1 MERKNSSK
9 QVLLSVLAVAIL
21 VVAVVGVSF
30 AFFTYSKQGE
40 TVNTIT
46 TGTLVFSYN
55 EPENGILL
63 EDAVPMSDSDAKTT
77 LVSGRNVF
85 DFTVTSTINGNATIN
100 YEITAKESTDQSDI
114 DTLESKYVKVSLDK
128 VEASTSETSVLAPT
142 YYSKLTAGTI
152 AVGDKLLG
160 TGSVTNS
167 NGSPVTT
174 TYRLRMWMAEQDADG
189 RPVEMKDDKCFTA
202 ANAPVSCDQE
212 EQVDSTKTVRGTN
225 GKTFSI
231 KINVNAKDA
240 AA

>member
-55 EPENGILL
+55 EPANGILL

-114 DTLESKYVKVSLDK
+114 GTLESKYVKVSLDK
-128 VEASTSETSVLAPT
+128 VAGGSETPVKAAT
-142 YYSKLTAGTI
+142 YYDDLTAGTI
-152 AVGDKLLG
+152 ATGDKLLG
-160 TGSVTNS
+160 TGSATNS
-167 NGSPVTT
+167 SGSPVTT

-189 RPVEMKDDKCFTA
+189 TLVEMKDDKCFTT

>member
-1 MERKNSSK
+1 MEKKSSSK

-100 YEITAKESTDQSDI
+100 YEITAKESTDQSDNG
-114 DTLESKYVKVSLDK
+114 TLESKYVKVSLDK
-128 VEASTSETSVLAPT
+128 VAGGSETPVKAAT
-142 YYSKLTAGTI
+142 YYDDLTAGTI
-152 AVGDKLLG
+152 ATGDKLLG
-160 TGSVTNS
+160 TGSATNS
-167 NGSPVTT
+167 SGSPVTT

-189 RPVEMKDDKCFTA
+189 TPVEMKDDKCFTT
-202 ANAPVSCDQE
+202 ANAPVSCDAE
-212 EQVDSTKTVRGTN
+212 GEVDSSKTVRGIN

>member
-55 EPENGILL
+55 EPANGILL

-114 DTLESKYVKVSLDK
+114 GTLESKYVKVSLDK
-128 VEASTSETSVLAPT
+128 VAGGSETSVKTAT
-142 YYSKLTAGTI
+142 YYDDLTAGTI
-152 AVGDKLLG
+152 ATGDKLLG
-160 TGSVTNS
+160 TGSATNS

-189 RPVEMKDDKCFTA
+189 TPVEMKDDKCFTT

-212 EQVDSTKTVRGTN
+212 EQVDPSKTVRGTN

>member
-1 MERKNSSK
+1 MEKKSSSK

-63 EDAVPMSDSDAKTT
+63 EDAVPMSDEDAKTT
-77 LVSGRNVF
+77 LTSGRNVF

-114 DTLESKYVKVSLDK
+114 GTLESKYVKVSLDK
-128 VEASTSETSVLAPT
+128 VAGGSETPVKAAT
-142 YYSKLTAGTI
+142 YYDDLTAGTI
-152 AVGDKLLG
+152 ATGDKLLG
-160 TGSVTNS
+160 TGSATNS

-189 RPVEMKDDKCFTA
+189 TLVEMKDDKCFTT
-202 ANAPVSCDQE
+202 ANAPVSCDAE
-212 EQVDSTKTVRGTN
+212 GEVDSSKTVRGTN

>member
-1 MERKNSSK
+1 MEKKSSSK

-55 EPENGILL
+55 EPANGILL
-63 EDAVPMSDSDAKTT
+63 EDAVPMSDEDAKTT
-77 LVSGRNVF
+77 LTSGRNVF

-100 YEITAKESTDQSDI
+100 YEITAKESTNQSDI
-114 DTLESKYVKVSLDK
+114 GTLESKYVKVSLDK
-128 VEASTSETSVLAPT
+128 VAGGSETSVKAAT
-142 YYSKLTAGTI
+142 YYDDLTAGTI
-152 AVGDKLLG
+152 ATGDKLLG
-160 TGSVTNS
+160 TGSATNS
-167 NGSPVTT
+167 SGSPVTT
-174 TYRLRMWMAEQDADG
+174 TYRLRMWMAETDSDG
-189 RPVEMKDDKCFTA
+189 APVEMKDDQCFTT
-202 ANAPVSCDQE
+202 ANAPVSCDAE
-212 EQVDSTKTVRGTN
+212 GEVDSSKTVRGTN

>member
-1 MERKNSSK
+1 MEKKSSSK

-63 EDAVPMSDSDAKTT
+63 EDAVPMSDEDAKTT
-77 LVSGRNVF
+77 LTSGRNVF

-114 DTLESKYVKVSLDK
+114 GTLESKYVKVSLDK
-128 VEASTSETSVLAPT
+128 VDGGSETPVKAAT
-142 YYSKLTAGTI
+142 HYDDLTAGTI
-152 AVGDKLLG
+152 ATGDKLLG
-160 TGSVTNS
+160 TGSATNS

-189 RPVEMKDDKCFTA
+189 TPVEMKDDKCFTT
-202 ANAPVSCDQE
+202 ANAPVSCDAE
-212 EQVDSTKTVRGTN
+212 GEVDSSKTVRGTN

>member
-1 MERKNSSK
+1 MEKKSSSK

-55 EPENGILL
+55 EPNNGILL
-63 EDAVPMSDSDAKTT
+63 ENAVPMSDEDAKTT
-77 LVSGRNVF
+77 LTSGRNVF

-114 DTLESKYVKVSLDK
+114 GTLESKYVKVSLDK
-128 VEASTSETSVLAPT
+128 VAGGSETPVKAAT
-142 YYSKLTAGTI
+142 YYDDLTAGTI
-152 AVGDKLLG
+152 ATGDKLLG
-160 TGSVTNS
+160 TGSATNS
-167 NGSPVTT
+167 SGSAVTT
-174 TYRLRMWMAEQDADG
+174 TYRLRMWMAETDSDG
-189 RPVEMKDDKCFTA
+189 APVEMKDDKCFTT
-202 ANAPVSCDQE
+202 ANAPVSCDAE
-212 EQVDSTKTVRGTN
+212 GEVDSSKTVRGTN

>member
-55 EPENGILL
+55 EPANGILL

-114 DTLESKYVKVSLDK
+114 GTLESKYVKVSLDK
-128 VEASTSETSVLAPT
+128 VAGGSETPVKAAT
-142 YYSKLTAGTI
+142 YYDDLTAGTI
-152 AVGDKLLG
+152 ATGDKLLG
-160 TGSVTNS
+160 TGSATNS
-167 NGSPVTT
+167 SGSPVTT

-189 RPVEMKDDKCFTA
+189 TPVEMKDDKCFTT

-212 EQVDSTKTVRGTN
+212 EQVDPSKTVRGTN

>member
-1 MERKNSSK
+1 MEKKSSSK

-63 EDAVPMSDSDAKTT
+63 EDAVPMSDEDAKTT
-77 LVSGRNVF
+77 LTSGRNVF

-100 YEITAKESTDQSDI
+100 YEITAKESTNQSDI
-114 DTLESKYVKVSLDK
+114 GTLESKYVKVSLDK
-128 VEASTSETSVLAPT
+128 VAGGSETPVKAAT
-142 YYSKLTAGTI
+142 YYDDLTAGTI
-152 AVGDKLLG
+152 ATGDKLLG
-160 TGSVTNS
+160 TGSATNS

-189 RPVEMKDDKCFTA
+189 TPVEMKDDKCFTT

-212 EQVDSTKTVRGTN
+212 EQVDPSKTVRGTN

>member
-55 EPENGILL
+55 EPANGILL

-114 DTLESKYVKVSLDK
+114 GTLESKYVKVSLDK
-128 VEASTSETSVLAPT
+128 VDGGSETPVKAAT
-142 YYSKLTAGTI
+142 HYDDLTAGTI
-152 AVGDKLLG
+152 ATGDKLLG
-160 TGSVTNS
+160 TGSATNS

-189 RPVEMKDDKCFTA
+189 TPVEMKDDKCFTT

-212 EQVDSTKTVRGTN
+212 EQVDPSKTVRGTN

>member
-55 EPENGILL
+55 EPTNGILL

-100 YEITAKESTDQSDI
+100 YEITAKESTNQSDI
-114 DTLESKYVKVSLDK
+114 GTLESKYVKVSLDK
-128 VEASTSETSVLAPT
+128 VAGGSETPVKAAT
-142 YYSKLTAGTI
+142 YYDDLTAGTI
-152 AVGDKLLG
+152 ATGDKLLG
-160 TGSVTNS
+160 TGSATNS

-189 RPVEMKDDKCFTA
+189 TPVEMKDDKCFTT
-202 ANAPVSCDQE
+202 ANAPVSCDADGE
-212 EQVDSTKTVRGTN
+212 VDSSKTVRGTN

>member
-1 MERKNSSK
+1 MEKKSSSK

-63 EDAVPMSDSDAKTT
+63 EDAVPMSDEDAKTT
-77 LVSGRNVF
+77 LTSGRNVF

-114 DTLESKYVKVSLDK
+114 GTLESKYVKVSLDK
-128 VEASTSETSVLAPT
+128 VAGGSETPVKAAT
-142 YYSKLTAGTI
+142 YYDDLTAGTI
-152 AVGDKLLG
+152 ATGDKLLG
-160 TGSVTNS
+160 TGSATNS

-189 RPVEMKDDKCFTA
+189 TPVEMKDDKCFTT

-212 EQVDSTKTVRGTN
+212 EQVDPSKTVRGTN

>member
-1 MERKNSSK
+1 MEKKSSSK

-55 EPENGILL
+55 EPDNGILL
-63 EDAVPMSDSDAKTT
+63 ENAVPMSDEDAKTT
-77 LVSGRNVF
+77 LTSGRNVF

-114 DTLESKYVKVSLDK
+114 GTLESKYVKVSLDK
-128 VEASTSETSVLAPT
+128 VAGGSETPVKAAT
-142 YYSKLTAGTI
+142 HYDDLTAGTI
-152 AVGDKLLG
+152 ATGDKLLG
-160 TGSVTNS
+160 TGSATNS
-167 NGSPVTT
+167 SGSAVTT
-174 TYRLRMWMAEQDADG
+174 TYRLRMWMAETDSDG
-189 RPVEMKDDKCFTA
+189 APVEMKDDKCFTT
-202 ANAPVSCDQE
+202 ANAPVSCDAE
-212 EQVDSTKTVRGTN
+212 GEVDSSKTVRGTN

>member
-55 EPENGILL
+55 EPTNGILL

-100 YEITAKESTDQSDI
+100 YEITAKESTDQSDNG
-114 DTLESKYVKVSLDK
+114 TLESKYVKVSLDK
-128 VEASTSETSVLAPT
+128 VAGGSETPVKAAT
-142 YYSKLTAGTI
+142 YYDDLTAGTI
-152 AVGDKLLG
+152 ATGDKLLG
-160 TGSVTNS
+160 TGSATNS

-189 RPVEMKDDKCFTA
+189 TPVEMKDDKCFTT
-202 ANAPVSCDQE
+202 ANAPVSCDAE
-212 EQVDSTKTVRGTN
+212 GEVDSSKTVRGTN

>member
-63 EDAVPMSDSDAKTT
+63 ENAVPMSDSDAKTT

-114 DTLESKYVKVSLDK
+114 GTLESKYVKVSLDK
-128 VEASTSETSVLAPT
+128 VDGGSETPVKAAT
-142 YYSKLTAGTI
+142 HYDDLTAGTI

-160 TGSVTNS
+160 TGSATNS

-189 RPVEMKDDKCFTA
+189 TLVEMKDDKCFTT

>member
-55 EPENGILL
+55 EPDNGILL
-63 EDAVPMSDSDAKTT
+63 ENAVPMSDEDAKTT
-77 LVSGRNVF
+77 LTSGRNVF

-114 DTLESKYVKVSLDK
+114 GTLESKYVKVSLDK
-128 VEASTSETSVLAPT
+128 VAGGSETPVKAAT
-142 YYSKLTAGTI
+142 HYDDLTAGTI
-152 AVGDKLLG
+152 ATGDKLLG
-160 TGSVTNS
+160 TGSATNS
-167 NGSPVTT
+167 SGSAVTT
-174 TYRLRMWMAEQDADG
+174 TYRLRMWMAETDSDG
-189 RPVEMKDDKCFTA
+189 APVEMKDDKCFTT
-202 ANAPVSCDQE
+202 ANAPVSCDAE
-212 EQVDSTKTVRGTN
+212 GEVDSSKTVRGTN

>member
-55 EPENGILL
+55 EPANGILL

-114 DTLESKYVKVSLDK
+114 GTLESKYVKVSLDK
-128 VEASTSETSVLAPT
+128 VAGGSETPVKAAT
-142 YYSKLTAGTI
+142 YYDDLTAGTI
-152 AVGDKLLG
+152 ATGDKLLG
-160 TGSVTNS
+160 TGSATNS

-189 RPVEMKDDKCFTA
+189 TPVEMKDDQCFTTES
-202 ANAPVSCDQE
+202 APVSCDQE

>member
-55 EPENGILL
+55 EPANGILL

-114 DTLESKYVKVSLDK
+114 GTLESKYVKVSLDK
-128 VEASTSETSVLAPT
+128 VDGGRETPVKAAT
-142 YYSKLTAGTI
+142 YYDDLTAGTI
-152 AVGDKLLG
+152 ATGDKLLG
-160 TGSVTNS
+160 TGSATNS
-167 NGSPVTT
+167 SGSPVTT

-189 RPVEMKDDKCFTA
+189 TPVEMKDDKCFTT

-212 EQVDSTKTVRGTN
+212 EQVDPSKTVRGTN

>member
-1 MERKNSSK
+1 MEKKSSSK

-63 EDAVPMSDSDAKTT
+63 EDAVPMSDEDAKTT
-77 LVSGRNVF
+77 LTSGRNVF

-114 DTLESKYVKVSLDK
+114 GTLESKYVKVSLDK
-128 VEASTSETSVLAPT
+128 VAGGSETPVKAAT
-142 YYSKLTAGTI
+142 YYDDLTAGTI
-152 AVGDKLLG
+152 ATGDKLLG
-160 TGSVTNS
+160 TGSATNS
-167 NGSPVTT
+167 SGSAVTT
-174 TYRLRMWMAEQDADG
+174 TYRLRMWMAETDSDG
-189 RPVEMKDDKCFTA
+189 DPVEMKDDQCFTT
-202 ANAPVSCDQE
+202 ANAPVSCDAE
-212 EQVDSTKTVRGTN
+212 GEVDSSKTVRGTN

>member
-55 EPENGILL
+55 EPANGILL

-100 YEITAKESTDQSDI
+100 YEITAKESTNQSDI
-114 DTLESKYVKVSLDK
+114 GTLESKYVKVSLDK
-128 VEASTSETSVLAPT
+128 VAGGSETPVKAAT
-142 YYSKLTAGTI
+142 YYDDLTAGTI
-152 AVGDKLLG
+152 ATGDKLLG
-160 TGSVTNS
+160 TGSATNS

-189 RPVEMKDDKCFTA
+189 TPVEMKDDKCFTT

-212 EQVDSTKTVRGTN
+212 EQVDPSKTVRGTN

>member
-114 DTLESKYVKVSLDK
+114 GTLESKYVKVSLDK
-128 VEASTSETSVLAPT
+128 VAGGSETPVKAAT
-142 YYSKLTAGTI
+142 YYDDLTAGTI
-152 AVGDKLLG
+152 ATGDKLLG
-160 TGSVTNS
+160 TGSATNS

-189 RPVEMKDDKCFTA
+189 TPVEMKDDKCFTT

-212 EQVDSTKTVRGTN
+212 EQVDPSKTVRGTN

>member
-55 EPENGILL
+55 EPTNGILL
-63 EDAVPMSDSDAKTT
+63 EDAVPMSDSDAKTK

-114 DTLESKYVKVSLDK
+114 GTLESKYVKVSLDK
-128 VEASTSETSVLAPT
+128 VAGGSETPVKAAT
-142 YYSKLTAGTI
+142 YYDDLTAGTI
-152 AVGDKLLG
+152 ATGDKLLG
-160 TGSVTNS
+160 TGSATNS
-167 NGSPVTT
+167 SGSPVTT

-189 RPVEMKDDKCFTA
+189 TPVEMKDDKCFTT

-212 EQVDSTKTVRGTN
+212 EQVDPSKTVRGTN

>member
-63 EDAVPMSDSDAKTT
+63 EDAVPMSDEDAKTT
-77 LVSGRNVF
+77 LTSGRNVF

-114 DTLESKYVKVSLDK
+114 GTLESKYVKVSLDK
-128 VEASTSETSVLAPT
+128 VAGGSETPVKAAT
-142 YYSKLTAGTI
+142 YYDDLTAGTI
-152 AVGDKLLG
+152 ATGDKLLG
-160 TGSVTNS
+160 TGSATNS

-189 RPVEMKDDKCFTA
+189 TPVEMKDDKCFTT
-202 ANAPVSCDQE
+202 ANAPVSCDAE
-212 EQVDSTKTVRGTN
+212 GEVDSSKTVRGTN

>member
-55 EPENGILL
+55 EPANGILL

-100 YEITAKESTDQSDI
+100 YEITAKESTNQSDI
-114 DTLESKYVKVSLDK
+114 GTLESKYVKVSLDK
-128 VEASTSETSVLAPT
+128 VAGGSETPVKAAT
-142 YYSKLTAGTI
+142 HYDDLTAGTI
-152 AVGDKLLG
+152 ATGDKLLG
-160 TGSVTNS
+160 TGSATNS
-167 NGSPVTT
+167 SGSAVTT
-174 TYRLRMWMAEQDADG
+174 TYRLRMWMAETDSDG
-189 RPVEMKDDKCFTA
+189 APVEMKDDKCFTT
-202 ANAPVSCDQE
+202 ANAPVSCDAE
-212 EQVDSTKTVRGTN
+212 GEVDSSKTVRGTN

>member
-55 EPENGILL
+55 EPANGILL

-114 DTLESKYVKVSLDK
+114 GTLESKYVKVSLDK
-128 VEASTSETSVLAPT
+128 VDGGRETPVKAAT
-142 YYSKLTAGTI
+142 YYDDLTAGTI
-152 AVGDKLLG
+152 ATGDKLLG
-160 TGSVTNS
+160 TGSATNS

-189 RPVEMKDDKCFTA
+189 TPVEMKDDKCFTT

-212 EQVDSTKTVRGTN
+212 EQVDPSKTVRGTN

>member
-55 EPENGILL
+55 EPNNGILL
-63 EDAVPMSDSDAKTT
+63 ENAVPMSDEDAKTT
-77 LVSGRNVF
+77 LTSGRNVF

-114 DTLESKYVKVSLDK
+114 GTLESKYVKVSLDK
-128 VEASTSETSVLAPT
+128 VAGGSETPVKAAT
-142 YYSKLTAGTI
+142 YYDDLTAGTI
-152 AVGDKLLG
+152 ATGDKLLG
-160 TGSVTNS
+160 TGSATNS

-189 RPVEMKDDKCFTA
+189 TPVEMKDDKCFTT

-212 EQVDSTKTVRGTN
+212 EQVDSSKTVRGTN

>member
-1 MERKNSSK
+1 MEKKSSSK

-21 VVAVVGVSF
+21 IVAVVGVSF

-55 EPENGILL
+55 EPNNGILL
-63 EDAVPMSDSDAKTT
+63 ENAVPMSDEDAKTT
-77 LVSGRNVF
+77 LTSGRNVF

-114 DTLESKYVKVSLDK
+114 GTLESKYVKVSLDK
-128 VEASTSETSVLAPT
+128 VAGGSETPVKAAT
-142 YYSKLTAGTI
+142 YYDDLTAGTI
-152 AVGDKLLG
+152 ATGDKLLG
-160 TGSVTNS
+160 TGSATNS
-167 NGSPVTT
+167 SGSAVTT
-174 TYRLRMWMAEQDADG
+174 TYRLRMWMAETDSDG
-189 RPVEMKDDKCFTA
+189 APVEMKDDKCFTT
-202 ANAPVSCDQE
+202 ANAPVSCDAE
-212 EQVDSTKTVRGTN
+212 GEVDSSKTVRGTN

>member
-1 MERKNSSK
+1 MEKKSSSK

-55 EPENGILL
+55 EPNNGILL
-63 EDAVPMSDSDAKTT
+63 ENAVPMSDEDAKTT
-77 LVSGRNVF
+77 LTSGRNVF

-114 DTLESKYVKVSLDK
+114 GTLESKYVKVSLDK
-128 VEASTSETSVLAPT
+128 VAGGSETPVKAAT
-142 YYSKLTAGTI
+142 HYDDLTAGTI
-152 AVGDKLLG
+152 ATGDKLLG
-160 TGSVTNS
+160 TGSATNS
-167 NGSPVTT
+167 SGSAVTT
-174 TYRLRMWMAEQDADG
+174 TYRLRMWMAETDSDG
-189 RPVEMKDDKCFTA
+189 APVEMKDDKCFTT
-202 ANAPVSCDQE
+202 ANAPVSCDAE
-212 EQVDSTKTVRGTN
+212 GEVDSSKTVRGTN

>member
-63 EDAVPMSDSDAKTT
+63 EDAVPMSDEDAKTT
-77 LVSGRNVF
+77 LTSGRNVF

-100 YEITAKESTDQSDI
+100 YEITAKESTNQSDI
-114 DTLESKYVKVSLDK
+114 GTLESKYVKVSLDK
-128 VEASTSETSVLAPT
+128 VAGGSETPVKAAT
-142 YYSKLTAGTI
+142 YYDDLTAGTI
-152 AVGDKLLG
+152 ATGDKLLG
-160 TGSVTNS
+160 TGSATNS

-189 RPVEMKDDKCFTA
+189 TPVEMKDDKCFTT

-212 EQVDSTKTVRGTN
+212 EQVDPSKTVRGTN

>member
-1 MERKNSSK
+1 MEKKSSSK

-114 DTLESKYVKVSLDK
+114 GTLESKYVKVSLDK
-128 VEASTSETSVLAPT
+128 VAGGSETPVKAAT
-142 YYSKLTAGTI
+142 YYDDLTAGTI
-152 AVGDKLLG
+152 ATGDKLLG
-160 TGSVTNS
+160 TGSATNS

-189 RPVEMKDDKCFTA
+189 TPVEMKDDKCFTT

-212 EQVDSTKTVRGTN
+212 EQVDPSKTVRGTN

>member
-1 MERKNSSK
+1 MERKNPSK
-9 QVLLSVLAVAIL
+9 QVLLSVLAAAIL

-55 EPENGILL
+55 EPANGILL

-114 DTLESKYVKVSLDK
+114 GTLESKYVKVSLDK
-128 VEASTSETSVLAPT
+128 VAGGSETPVKAAT
-142 YYSKLTAGTI
+142 YYDDLTAGTI
-152 AVGDKLLG
+152 ATGDKLLG
-160 TGSVTNS
+160 TGSATNS
-167 NGSPVTT
+167 SGSAVTT
-174 TYRLRMWMAEQDADG
+174 TYRLRMWMAETDSGGD
-189 RPVEMKDDKCFTA
+189 PVEM
-202 ANAPVSCDQE
+202 
-212 EQVDSTKTVRGTN
+212 
-225 GKTFSI
+225 
-231 KINVNAKDA
+231 
-240 AA
+240 

>member
-1 MERKNSSK
+1 MEKKSSSK

-55 EPENGILL
+55 EPANGILL
-63 EDAVPMSDSDAKTT
+63 EDAVPMSDEDAKTT
-77 LVSGRNVF
+77 LTSGRNVF
-85 DFTVTSTINGNATIN
+85 DFTVTSTINGNVTIN

-114 DTLESKYVKVSLDK
+114 GTLESKYVKVSLDK
-128 VEASTSETSVLAPT
+128 VAGGSETPVKAAT
-142 YYSKLTAGTI
+142 YYDDLTAGTI
-152 AVGDKLLG
+152 ATGDKLLG
-160 TGSVTNS
+160 TGSATNS

-189 RPVEMKDDKCFTA
+189 TPVEMKDEKCFTTES
-202 ANAPVSCDQE
+202 APVSCDQE

>member
-55 EPENGILL
+55 EPANGILL

-114 DTLESKYVKVSLDK
+114 GTLESKYVKVSLDK
-128 VEASTSETSVLAPT
+128 VAGGSETPVKAAT
-142 YYSKLTAGTI
+142 YYDDLTAGTI
-152 AVGDKLLG
+152 ATGDKLLG
-160 TGSVTNS
+160 TGSATNS

-189 RPVEMKDDKCFTA
+189 TPVEMKDDKCFTT

-212 EQVDSTKTVRGTN
+212 EQVDSSKTVRGTN

>member
-1 MERKNSSK
+1 MEKKSSSK

-63 EDAVPMSDSDAKTT
+63 ENAVPMSDEDAKTT
-77 LVSGRNVF
+77 LTSGRNVF

-100 YEITAKESTDQSDI
+100 YEITAKESTNQSDI
-114 DTLESKYVKVSLDK
+114 GTLESKYVKVSLDK
-128 VEASTSETSVLAPT
+128 VAGGSETPVKAAT
-142 YYSKLTAGTI
+142 YYDDLTAGTI
-152 AVGDKLLG
+152 ATGDKLLG
-160 TGSVTNS
+160 TGSATNS
-167 NGSPVTT
+167 SGSPVTT

-189 RPVEMKDDKCFTA
+189 TPVEMKDDKCFTT
-202 ANAPVSCDQE
+202 ANAPVSCDAE
-212 EQVDSTKTVRGTN
+212 GEVDSSKTVRGTN

>member
-55 EPENGILL
+55 EPANGILL

-114 DTLESKYVKVSLDK
+114 GTLESKYVKVSLDK
-128 VEASTSETSVLAPT
+128 VAGGSETPVKAAT
-142 YYSKLTAGTI
+142 YYDDLTAGTI
-152 AVGDKLLG
+152 ATGDKLLG
-160 TGSVTNS
+160 TGSATNS
-167 NGSPVTT
+167 SGSAVTT
-174 TYRLRMWMAEQDADG
+174 TYRLRMWMAETDSDG
-189 RPVEMKDDKCFTA
+189 APVEMKDDKCFTT
-202 ANAPVSCDQE
+202 ANAPVSCDAE
-212 EQVDSTKTVRGTN
+212 GEVDSSKTVRGTN

>member
-55 EPENGILL
+55 EPTNGILL
-63 EDAVPMSDSDAKTT
+63 EDAVPMSDSDAKTK

-114 DTLESKYVKVSLDK
+114 GTLESKYVKVSLDK
-128 VEASTSETSVLAPT
+128 VAGGSETPVKAAT
-142 YYSKLTAGTI
+142 YYDDLTAGTI
-152 AVGDKLLG
+152 ATGDTLLG
-160 TGSVTNS
+160 TGSATNS

-189 RPVEMKDDKCFTA
+189 TPVEMKDDKCFTT

-212 EQVDSTKTVRGTN
+212 EQVDPSKTVRGTN